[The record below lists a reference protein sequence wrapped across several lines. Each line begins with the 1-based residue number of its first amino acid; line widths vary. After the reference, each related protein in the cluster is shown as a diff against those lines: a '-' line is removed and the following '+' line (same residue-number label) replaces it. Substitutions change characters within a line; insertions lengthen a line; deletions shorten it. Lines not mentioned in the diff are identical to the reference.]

1 MTPERKRQVKEA
13 YHKLTGASWRLERD
27 ERRNTI
33 INVNN
38 EDLKYLLWALIEY
51 CDNRGYDV
59 RGDYDYRN

>member
-1 MTPERKRQVKEA
+1 MTPERKRQVKEV

-51 CDNRGYDV
+51 WDNRGYDV
-59 RGDYDYRN
+59 RGEK